1 MGDSFLTKE
10 AHEPPLLFLSSP
22 DSLFSFF
29 ATASSS
35 IPDGVCVTVTG
46 SVVDLVL
53 ETEPVSQPLLFGGV
67 VLLALFALLALLALL
82 DDVLDVLLETE
93 LSVANAALSAE
104 RPPGARDLGMS
115 SSSSSSVSSS
125 SAASAQLVL
134 PLLVGV
140 VAVVDEVAEG
150 MVAIVLE
157 VEAEVVVVVVVE
169 DDEMACSVRVV
180 FSSSPTVLTI
190 ESTISLTA
198 CFVEGEAGA
207 TSSPERLD
215 LFLFSFLEDL
225 PLFLVP
231 SFVESLTIVGFVF
244 SRTGTLAVFLT
255 MEAQPDGAGVVVST
269 AVVFISV
276 AAE

>member
-53 ETEPVSQPLLFGGV
+53 ETEPVSQPLRLGGV

-82 DDVLDVLLETE
+82 DDVLDVLETV
-93 LSVANAALSAE
+93 LSIANAALSAE

-157 VEAEVVVVVVVE
+157 VEAEVVVVVE
-169 DDEMACSVRVV
+169 DDVMDCSVRVV

>member
-157 VEAEVVVVVVVE
+157 VEAEVVVVE

>member
-1 MGDSFLTKE
+1 VGDSFLTNE

-82 DDVLDVLLETE
+82 DDVLDVLETV
-93 LSVANAALSAE
+93 LSIANAALSAE

-150 MVAIVLE
+150 MVAMELE
-157 VEAEVVVVVVVE
+157 VEAEVVVVVE

>member
-53 ETEPVSQPLLFGGV
+53 ETEPVSQPLLLGGV

-82 DDVLDVLLETE
+82 DDVLDVLETV

-157 VEAEVVVVVVVE
+157 VVEEVVVVVE

-198 CFVEGEAGA
+198 CFVEGETGA

>member
-1 MGDSFLTKE
+1 MGDSFLTNE

-53 ETEPVSQPLLFGGV
+53 ETEPVSQPLRLGGV

-82 DDVLDVLLETE
+82 DDVLDVLETV
-93 LSVANAALSAE
+93 LSIANAALSAE

-150 MVAIVLE
+150 MVAMELE
-157 VEAEVVVVVVVE
+157 VEAEVVVVVE

>member
-1 MGDSFLTKE
+1 M
-10 AHEPPLLFLSSP
+10 
-22 DSLFSFF
+22 
-29 ATASSS
+29 
-35 IPDGVCVTVTG
+35 
-46 SVVDLVL
+46 
-53 ETEPVSQPLLFGGV
+53 
-67 VLLALFALLALLALL
+67 LLALFALLALLALL

-93 LSVANAALSAE
+93 LSIANAALSAE
-104 RPPGARDLGMS
+104 RPPGARDLGMSS

-150 MVAIVLE
+150 MVAIVLV
-157 VEAEVVVVVVVE
+157 VEAEVVVVE

-207 TSSPERLD
+207 TSSLERLD

>member
-157 VEAEVVVVVVVE
+157 VEAEVVVVVVE

>member
-115 SSSSSSVSSS
+115 SSSLSSVSSS

-150 MVAIVLE
+150 MVAMELE
-157 VEAEVVVVVVVE
+157 VEAEVVVVVVE